1 MKAVVAAFYQE
12 KALALAGAFSV
23 ITHLRMELFEAL
35 VPGARLRPTCGWRDD
50 LATSNLLRCGG
61 GQKEVIST
69 KSLCNFCV
77 NY

>member
-1 MKAVVAAFYQE
+1 MVVKLE
-12 KALALAGAFSV
+12 NVLDMD
-23 ITHLRMELFEAL
+23 RMQRNDIDLSIRVSPHCA
-35 VPGARLRPTCGWRDD
+35 VPGARWRPTCGWWDD